1 MSAAAGIQRPGY
13 LLVVVIILIPCSSNS
28 QIGNRKLANGG
39 STGQPCQ
46 TAFAARI
53 ARDVTRPGTRIA
65 IVGAGPAG
73 FFAAEA
79 LLKGDASAAIDI
91 INGLPAPFGLV
102 RDGVA
107 PDHQAIKSVAR
118 VYQKILVRDEVRYFG
133 NVTLG
138 KDVTV
143 DDLRSRYD
151 QIVYA
156 VGAQSDRRLN
166 IPGEDLEGSHPALRF
181 VAWYNGHPG
190 FRDAEF
196 DLGCEDVVVIG
207 NGNVAIDV
215 ARILVLSLDRLATTD
230 VADHALEALRESR
243 VKRVTLLGR
252 RGPAQ
257 ASFTNPELREFGQLD
272 GVCAEVD
279 GSELEIDAAS
289 RAALEGNAVKTRNM
303 STLRGYA
310 TGGGDGAAAGAAG
323 GGVASGSAP
332 GDGDRVVRF
341 RFLVSPLEVVGEGG
355 RVTGVRIEK
364 NRLVE
369 QDDGY
374 LRAEG
379 TGETETLPCG
389 MVIRSVGYRGA
400 PTAGVPFEERRG
412 IVPNEGG
419 RVLVAAGSAETVPG
433 EYVVGW
439 AKRGP
444 SGVIGTNKADASGT
458 VALMREDRE
467 AGIFAGERGAGGGE
481 LGAGGVQSGVPN
493 PPDLADLLHKRAV
506 RWVDDAGWARLDA
519 HETARGKA
527 QGRPRVKLCTV
538 EQMLEAAGDPE
549 PGV

>member
-1 MSAAAGIQRPGY
+1 M
-13 LLVVVIILIPCSSNS
+13 
-28 QIGNRKLANGG
+28 
-39 STGQPCQ
+39 
-46 TAFAARI
+46 
-53 ARDVTRPGTRIA
+53 TRSGTRIA

-79 LLKGDASAAIDI
+79 LLKGEAAVAIDI

-118 VYQKILVRDEVRYFG
+118 VYQKILARDEVRYFG

-138 KDVTV
+138 RDVAV

-190 FRDAEF
+190 FRKAEF

-230 VADHALEALRESR
+230 IADHALAALRKSR

-252 RGPAQ
+252 RGPVQ
-257 ASFTNPELREFGQLD
+257 ASFTNPELREFGRLD

-279 GSELEIDAAS
+279 ASALEIDAAS

-310 TGGGDGAAAGAAG
+310 GVGGTGAAAGAAG
-323 GGVASGSAP
+323 AGAVAASEGGTGAAAASTQGDASR
-332 GDGDRVVRF
+332 DGDRVVRF

-355 RVTGVRIEK
+355 RVTGVRIER

-379 TGETETLPCG
+379 TGETKTLPCG

-400 PTAGVPFEERRG
+400 PVPGVPFEERRG

-419 RVLVAAGSAETVPG
+419 RVLVAAGSAKTVPG

-444 SGVIGTNKADASGT
+444 SGVIGTNKADAAGT

-467 AGIFAGERGAGGGE
+467 EGVFAGGG
-481 LGAGGVQSGVPN
+481 GVGGGGLV
-493 PPDLADLLHKRAV
+493 DLLRERAV
-506 RWVDDAGWARLDA
+506 RWVDNAGWARLDA
-519 HETARGKA
+519 HETACGKA

-538 EQMLEAAGDPE
+538 EEMLEAAGDPE
-549 PGV
+549 TGV

>member
-1 MSAAAGIQRPGY
+1 M
-13 LLVVVIILIPCSSNS
+13 
-28 QIGNRKLANGG
+28 
-39 STGQPCQ
+39 
-46 TAFAARI
+46 
-53 ARDVTRPGTRIA
+53 TRSGTPIA

-79 LLKGDASAAIDI
+79 LLKGEAAVAIDI

-118 VYQKILVRDEVRYFG
+118 VYQKILARDEVRYFG

-138 KDVTV
+138 RDVTV

-166 IPGEDLEGSHPALRF
+166 IPGEDLERSHPALRF

-230 VADHALEALRESR
+230 IADHALAALRKSR

-252 RGPAQ
+252 RGPVQ
-257 ASFTNPELREFGQLD
+257 ASFTNPELREFGRLD

-279 GSELEIDAAS
+279 ASELDVDAAS
-289 RAALEGNAVKTRNM
+289 RAALEGNAVKVRNM
-303 STLRGYA
+303 NTLRGYA
-310 TGGGDGAAAGAAG
+310 GGGGAGAAAGVGDTGAGDAGTAAAG
-323 GGVASGSAP
+323 AGAVAGSAQEDASR
-332 GDGDRVVRF
+332 DGDRVVRF

-355 RVTGVRIEK
+355 RVTGVRIER

-374 LRAEG
+374 LRAQG

-400 PTAGVPFEERRG
+400 PVPGVPFEERRG

-444 SGVIGTNKADASGT
+444 SGVIGTNKADAAGT

-467 AGIFAGERGAGGGE
+467 GGVFAGGRGVGGG
-481 LGAGGVQSGVPN
+481 G
-493 PPDLADLLHKRAV
+493 LADLLSERAV
-506 RWVDDAGWARLDA
+506 RWVDNAGWARLDA
-519 HETARGKA
+519 HETACGKA
-527 QGRPRVKLCTV
+527 QGRPRVKVCTV
-538 EQMLEAAGDPE
+538 EEMLEAAGDPDT
-549 PGV
+549 GV